1 MLLKEMPPVTYQLL
15 CVWPTPAGNYGNFQP
30 QPSERQEAD
39 ALHRNI
45 NARHP
50 DPVPPSGCVLALL
63 ASEGELRR
71 LGGGRSLNG
80 QQERTNPAVVVAS
93 LARQFIVLPSF
104 VPSATFE
111 ILPCTPRSGTLTD
124 IRKIKGSKYDPW
136 RTPLQ
141 TFLQLFCLL
150 CARTGRQK
158 YSDGHKS
165 IVLAV
170 KRTNLLHSQSN
181 NSEMSSTYRHLT
193 VGVGKDN
200 LKQDEQAE
208 WDILNKLLQ
217 QHGFKP
223 VQLADP
229 QTNKRQR
236 DVVVL
241 ERQSAMEIRMVV
253 KILMKDTERRQTL
266 ICDLIQSNKELKN
279 DLRQEQS
286 KTSPKIQCIPNLEQV
301 HDTVELK
308 VQEVQGDYLAKCCQL
323 KKQVEQLQHDKQ
335 DMQVQLH
342 QLKQK
347 LHEQKRTIVRLQ
359 KKLYMVVTEEEEH
372 IERQNKV
379 FLQFHKQ
386 AVGAQTIAK
395 QQLLDIIDACEF
407 QIHCLQKELSTQD
420 NKIENVPEARKE
432 PQGKNGKPKY
442 SVLDEILKDKVLP
455 YEDHL
460 KDTKSR
466 NRKYFQK
473 NQNLKQV
480 LKSFSGS
487 GCWNGN
493 DKEFMSIKV
502 ENMDCMQE
510 ATCKRLLKNI
520 CKEMGVIDVNDL
532 LPAVRERSRLV
543 AAYPKLQKGL
553 YGSLKRLSEL
563 IRGKSMDVYDSS
575 DEVRVEDL
583 QLTVDAILDDLGNKH
598 ENTAL
603 KECKHAS
610 PQTPEGI
617 VSHFQKLFDVS
628 SLSGVYPRMNE
639 IYSKLGEMSNA
650 MKNLRH
656 VLGLAESTPPSVLVN
671 TIGKLCSTVNA
682 DTYRQVQQLLGT
694 QEIDSIITKLE
705 EHEEFFPAFYTVF
718 RDLLQI
724 LEVDRMDRILPAV
737 CALKLK
743 TTKLT
748 SDFKHF

>member
-1 MLLKEMPPVTYQLL
+1 
-15 CVWPTPAGNYGNFQP
+15 
-30 QPSERQEAD
+30 QED
-39 ALHRNI
+39 KKTRM
-45 NARHP
+45 
-50 DPVPPSGCVLALL
+50 
-63 ASEGELRR
+63 
-71 LGGGRSLNG
+71 
-80 QQERTNPAVVVAS
+80 T
-93 LARQFIVLPSF
+93 
-104 VPSATFE
+104 
-111 ILPCTPRSGTLTD
+111 
-124 IRKIKGSKYDPW
+124 
-136 RTPLQ
+136 
-141 TFLQLFCLL
+141 
-150 CARTGRQK
+150 
-158 YSDGHKS
+158 DGHKS
-165 IVLAV
+165 IVLAD
-170 KRTNLLHSQSN
+170 KRTNFLHSQSSDN
-181 NSEMSSTYRHLT
+181 EMSSTCRHLT
-193 VGVGKDN
+193 LGASKDN

-217 QHGFKP
+217 QRGFKP
-223 VQLADP
+223 VHLADP
-229 QTNKRQR
+229 QTKKSQR

-241 ERQSAMEIRMVV
+241 ERQSAMEIRTMV
-253 KILMKDTERRQTL
+253 KTLMKDTERRQTL

-286 KTSPKIQCIPNLEQV
+286 KTSPKVQCIPNLEQV

-342 QLKQK
+342 QLKQN
-347 LHEQKRTIVRLQ
+347 LHEQKKTIVRLQ
-359 KKLYMVVTEEEEH
+359 KKLFMVVTEEEEH

-395 QQLLDIIDACEF
+395 QQLLDIIDASEF
-407 QIHCLQKELSTQD
+407 QIQCLQKELSTQE
-420 NKIENVPEARKE
+420 NKIENVPRERKE
-432 PQGKNGKPKY
+432 PQVKNGKQKY
-442 SVLDEILKDKVLP
+442 SVPDKFPEDKVLA

-460 KDTKSR
+460 KETKSR
-466 NRKYFQK
+466 NRQNLQK

-487 GCWNGN
+487 GCWDGN
-493 DKEFMSIKV
+493 DEEFMSIKV
-502 ENMDCMQE
+502 EDVDCMQE
-510 ATCKRLLKNI
+510 ATCKRLLK
-520 CKEMGVIDVNDL
+520 
-532 LPAVRERSRLV
+532 
-543 AAYPKLQKGL
+543 GL
-553 YGSLKRLSEL
+553 YGSLQRLSKL

-610 PQTPEGI
+610 PQTLEGI

-639 IYSKLGEMSNA
+639 VYSKLGEMSNA

-656 VLGLAESTPPSVLVN
+656 VLGLAEPTPPSVLVN
-671 TIGKLCSTVNA
+671 MIGKLCSTVNA
-682 DTYRQVQQLLGT
+682 DTYSQVQQLLGT
-694 QEIDSIITKLE
+694 QDIDSIITKLE

-718 RDLLQI
+718 QDLLQI
-724 LEVDRMDRILPAV
+724 LEVDRMDCILPAV